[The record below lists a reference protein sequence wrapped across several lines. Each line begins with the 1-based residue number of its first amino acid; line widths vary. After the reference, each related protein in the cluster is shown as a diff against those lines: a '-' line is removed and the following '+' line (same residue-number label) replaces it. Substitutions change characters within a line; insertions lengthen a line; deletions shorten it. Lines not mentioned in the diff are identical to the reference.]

1 MGKKGNQKRIAKAK
15 AASQKRLSSS
25 NTTNTEANA
34 NNPPPNVPPTELLTN
49 QNLQNSAAPAA
60 ALPRLQQLEKGRRV
74 LLI

>member
-25 NTTNTEANA
+25 NTTNTEANQAFNA

-49 QNLQNSAAPAA
+49 QNLQNSPASAA
-60 ALPRLQQLEKGRRV
+60 A
-74 LLI
+74 